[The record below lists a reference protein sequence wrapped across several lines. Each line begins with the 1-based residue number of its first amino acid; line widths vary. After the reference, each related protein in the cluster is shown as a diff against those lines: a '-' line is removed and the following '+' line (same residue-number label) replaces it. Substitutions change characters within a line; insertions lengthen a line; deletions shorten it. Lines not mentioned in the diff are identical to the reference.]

1 MKAVALQ
8 KNHKAHAIAQANEEI
23 EKSCGGW
30 HKVDRFP
37 GDLSEDIPRSIYD
50 PDKRRISVMDE
61 AGNDLQILSHT
72 VPRSEE
78 MDPSI
83 AIGLARKVN
92 NCAHTIRLAATPSD
106 DISLGA
112 GTQQGR
118 QRQVLCVDDEVI
130 ATNARAEMLR
140 EYGYHV
146 HVCNSPIES
155 LHYDLASF
163 DLAVV
168 DFEMPALNG
177 RDLLLR
183 MRASGAHFPI
193 ILLTGDLGALS
204 HEDCVLFARCI
215 DKIAPIH
222 LLLDSIAE
230 FLGPSQVSDY
240 GS

>member
-23 EKSCGGW
+23 EKSCDGW

-92 NCAHTIRLAATPSD
+92 NGAHTIRLAATPSD

-140 EYGYHV
+140 EYATM
-146 HVCNSPIES
+146 CMSAI
-155 LHYDLASF
+155 
-163 DLAVV
+163 
-168 DFEMPALNG
+168 
-177 RDLLLR
+177 LR
-183 MRASGAHFPI
+183 LKAFITILP
-193 ILLTGDLGALS
+193 LLTSRLWTSKCRL
-204 HEDCVLFARCI
+204 
-215 DKIAPIH
+215 
-222 LLLDSIAE
+222 
-230 FLGPSQVSDY
+230 
-240 GS
+240 